1 MSRSI
6 HSTHRDLREAR
17 LRSYRDDK
25 MKAAELAE
33 IEKDLGRKRTI
44 KGAVLGARSA
54 EELEMPGGLA
64 GPIPIR
70 IADKGPHILHPAT
83 PEDIQAVQRR
93 LPAGILEGISEIV
106 LSLGEHVQ
114 AEGDHA
120 HVWYPDPIT
129 NRIGLEILPGFY
141 KGWIWGT
148 YESSACRITLHSFV
162 FDPSRP
168 CPMPTKAYF
177 KLQVLSTFVHEVAH
191 HFDHTRRT
199 ARGRWLAFEGTK
211 VEHFA
216 EHRQHEWTQ
225 ECVVPYL
232 EDTYP
237 QDVAELLQWLEVH
250 GKLRFTL
257 GELISDPRQAY
268 VSTIERTVENLLTDV
283 MRETTLLEK
292 LFNFAVN
299 LKIADRYERAQEAVD
314 HILAEAPE
322 QDEALELRANIWIF
336 QENYAEAALLAS
348 QLVGHNPR
356 HWRARTTLTRAY
368 EGLGQW
374 AKVIETATES
384 LALFEH
390 EFDRCDALARR
401 CSAYW
406 KLGKRDQ
413 SDEDLNTLQRS
424 QRTSWRIKRIL
435 RERLRSAQ

>member
-25 MKAAELAE
+25 IKAAELAE
-33 IEKDLGRKRTI
+33 IEKDLSLKRTI
-44 KGAVLGARSA
+44 KDAVLGARSA
-54 EELEMPGGLA
+54 EEVVKPEGLA

-70 IADKGPHILHPAT
+70 ILDEGPKILHPAT

-93 LPAGILEGISEIV
+93 LPAGILEGVSEIV

-114 AEGDHA
+114 AEGENA
-120 HVWYPDPIT
+120 HIWDPDPIS

-148 YESSACRITLHSFV
+148 YESFACRITLHSFV
-162 FDPSRP
+162 FDPARP

-177 KLQVLSTFVHEVAH
+177 KLQVLSTFVHEAAH

-199 ARGRWLAFEGTK
+199 ARGRWLALEGTK

-225 ECVVPYL
+225 ACVVPYL
-232 EDTYP
+232 EETYP

-250 GKLRFTL
+250 GKIRFTL

-268 VSTIERTVENLLTDV
+268 VSTIERALENLLTDV
-283 MRETTLLEK
+283 MKETTVLEK

-299 LKIADRYERAQEAVD
+299 LKIADRFERAQQVVD
-314 HILAEAPE
+314 HILADAPE
-322 QDEALELRANIWIF
+322 HDEALELRADIWNF
-336 QENYAEAALLAS
+336 QKNYADSALLAS
-348 QLVGHNPR
+348 QLVARNPR
-356 HWRARTTLTRAY
+356 HRRAQATLIRAY

-384 LALFEH
+384 LALFEDELH
-390 EFDRCDALARR
+390 RLDAIASR
-401 CSAYW
+401 STAYW
-406 KLGKRDQ
+406 KLGKQEQ
-413 SDEDLNTLQRS
+413 SDDDLKTLQRS
-424 QRTSWRIKRIL
+424 QRAPWWIKRIL
-435 RERLRSAQ
+435 RERLRAAQ